1 MRMRRSIIAAV
12 GLSLLLGL
20 TACGS
25 DKITDGDLLSRASGI
40 SSGETLLTVNGR
52 EVEAWRYLY
61 WLAYT
66 CDSIQTAYDDAE
78 TELDWDAALEEGT
91 LADYAREQA
100 LADTVLYAV
109 VEAMAEDRD
118 CTLTEED
125 RAAMEADW
133 TAAAEAAG
141 GEEAYL
147 AALGDLGLDRDRAE
161 TLAGTAYLYDR
172 LRQSACDPDSADYP
186 TAEDLTAF
194 SADSGYLTVDF
205 IRVDAGDD
213 ADAAR
218 ARAEEAFSKLNGS
231 AAPEN
236 DFAVLAA
243 TYSDDPDRDQ
253 YPHGRTLL
261 VGDGTLPAEAE
272 AAAAEL
278 EEGQWSGI
286 VEAEGSFY
294 ILLRLPL
301 DGTTAAGA
309 WFDWQLQSA
318 ADSAEVET
326 TPAFDRLNA
335 GEFWQ
340 ALLIARAAEPDPEP

>member
-1 MRMRRSIIAAV
+1 MRRIIIAILAC
-12 GLSLLLGL
+12 SLLLPL
-20 TACGS
+20 AACGGRGNTG
-25 DKITDGDLLSRASGI
+25 DDLLSRASGI
-40 SSGETLLTVNGR
+40 PSDETLLTVDGR
-52 EVEAWRYLY
+52 EVAAWRYLH

-66 CDSIQTAYDDAE
+66 CDAVQTAYDDAGA
-78 TELDWDAALEEGT
+78 ELDWDAAFDGGT
-91 LADYAREQA
+91 LADYAQEQA

-109 VEAMAEDRD
+109 VETMAEEQD

-147 AALGDLGLDRDRAE
+147 TALGDLGLDRERAE
-161 TLAGTAYLYDR
+161 TLAATAYLYDR
-172 LRQSACDPDSADYP
+172 LRQGACDPESADYP
-186 TAEDLTAF
+186 TAEDLAAF
-194 SADSGYLTVDF
+194 GQESGWLTVDF

-243 TYSDDPDRDQ
+243 TYSDDPDREQ
-253 YPHGRTLL
+253 FPQGRTLRL
-261 VGDGTLPAEAE
+261 GDGTLPEEAE
-272 AAAAEL
+272 AAAAAL
-278 EEGQWSGI
+278 EVGQWSGI

-301 DGTTAAGA
+301 EDDASVSA

-318 ADSAEVET
+318 AADAQVET
-326 TPAFDRLNA
+326 TAALDRLDA

-340 ALLIARAAEPDPEP
+340 TLLELRAEAAGPEP

>member
-1 MRMRRSIIAAV
+1 MRRIIAAV
-12 GLSLLLGL
+12 LACMLAAGL
-20 TACGS
+20 TACGKKG
-25 DKITDGDLLSRASGI
+25 DAGDDLLSRASGI
-40 SSGETLLTVNGR
+40 PSDETLLTVDGR
-52 EVEAWRYLY
+52 EVAAWRYLH

-66 CDSIQTAYDDAE
+66 CDAIQTAYDDAG
-78 TELDWDAALEEGT
+78 TELDWDAAFDGGT

-109 VEAMAEDRD
+109 VETMAEEQG
-118 CTLTEED
+118 CALTEED

-133 TAAAEAAG
+133 TVAAEDAG

-147 AALGDLGLDRDRAE
+147 DALGDLGLDRERAE
-161 TLAGTAYLYDR
+161 TLAATAYLYDQ
-172 LRQSACDPDSADYP
+172 LRARACDPESRDYP
-186 TAEDLTAF
+186 TAEDLAAF
-194 SADSGYLTVDF
+194 GQESGWLTVDF

-253 YPHGRTLL
+253 FPQGRTLQL
-261 VGDGTLPAEAE
+261 GDGTLSAEAE
-272 AAAAEL
+272 AAAAAL

-286 VEAEGSFY
+286 VEAENRFY

-301 DGTTAAGA
+301 EADTSVSA

-318 ADSAEVET
+318 ADGAQVET
-326 TPAFDRLNA
+326 TAALDRLDP
-335 GEFWQ
+335 GEFWRSLQ
-340 ALLIARAAEPDPEP
+340 KIRAEETGPEP

>member
-1 MRMRRSIIAAV
+1 MRRMITAV
-12 GLSLLLGL
+12 LGLSLLLGL
-20 TACGS
+20 AACGAREPVG
-25 DKITDGDLLSRASGI
+25 DDLLSRASGI
-40 SSGETLLTVNGR
+40 SSEETLLTVDGR
-52 EVEAWRYLY
+52 KVEAWRYLY

-66 CDSIQTAYDDAE
+66 CDSIQTAYDDAGA
-78 TELDWDAALEEGT
+78 ELDWGAAFEEGT
-91 LADYAREQA
+91 LADYAAEQA

-109 VEAMAEDRD
+109 VETMAEERD
-118 CTLTEED
+118 CVLTEED
-125 RAAMEADW
+125 RTAMEADW

-147 AALGDLGLDRDRAE
+147 KALADLGLDRDRAE
-161 TLAGTAYLYDR
+161 KLAGTAYLYDR
-172 LRQSACDPDSADYP
+172 LRRSACEEGSADYP
-186 TAEDLTAF
+186 TAEDLKAF
-194 SADSGYLTVDF
+194 SSESGWMTVDF

-218 ARAEEAFSKLNGS
+218 ARAAEAFTKLNGS

-243 TYSDDPDRDQ
+243 TYSDDPDREQ
-253 YPHGRTLL
+253 YPQGRTLQ

-272 AAAAEL
+272 EAAQAL

-286 VEAEGSFY
+286 VEADGSFY

-301 DGTTAAGA
+301 DASATASY
-309 WFDWQLQSA
+309 WFDSQLQSA
-318 ADSAEVET
+318 AETAKVET
-326 TPAFDRLNA
+326 TSAFDRLDA

-340 ALLIARAAEPDPEP
+340 TLLEQRETDPEK